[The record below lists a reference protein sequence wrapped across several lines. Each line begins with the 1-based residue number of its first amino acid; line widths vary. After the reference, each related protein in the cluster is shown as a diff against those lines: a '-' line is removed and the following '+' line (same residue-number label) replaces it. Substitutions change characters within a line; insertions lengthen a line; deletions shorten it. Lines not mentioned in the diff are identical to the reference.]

1 MYVTLHKQ
9 HFKSILG
16 VESDQIDEFDKK
28 YILMF
33 KIDEEELS
41 DEEEEEEEE
50 KKEMHFVENEQ
61 LVDILNEAYPKIRGK
76 LNLSRLVLLI
86 PVKSS
91 RCFLAMMKRLS
102 SPETTSST
110 SSTSCEPWTQ
120 IRMSSSLGK
129 KESESAHWPGLV
141 CFVLSFNLFICQTRF
156 STLFMGL
163 ELITMDAEDSDWKEI
178 FRQALLDASRFDLG
192 TSSSQVLFRDVAD
205 MIIVLDPEYVEKNE
219 VLATISDIRAYG
231 FRFCLCGI
239 KFMDF
244 GLFSSSSVGT

>member
-76 LNLSRLVLLI
+76 LNLSRLVLPSSNQILTKSYAFSYDEKIVFSGDYKQYFINFLRALDTDQDVILI
-86 PVKSS
+86 GEKGVGKRS
-91 RCFLAMMKRLS
+91 LARFCTL
-102 SPETTSST
+102 P
-110 SSTSCEPWTQ
+110 
-120 IRMSSSLGK
+120 SL
-129 KESESAHWPGLV
+129 LD
-141 CFVLSFNLFICQTRF
+141 FFISHDRF

-178 FRQALLDASRFDLG
+178 FRQALLDASRS
-192 TSSSQVLFRDVAD
+192 T
-205 MIIVLDPEYVEKNE
+205 
-219 VLATISDIRAYG
+219 
-231 FRFCLCGI
+231 
-239 KFMDF
+239 
-244 GLFSSSSVGT
+244 

>member
-1 MYVTLHKQ
+1 MIRDCLVHDHLKKMYVTLHKQ

-76 LNLSRLVLLI
+76 LNLSR
-86 PVKSS
+86 
-91 RCFLAMMKRLS
+91 FA
-102 SPETTSST
+102 
-110 SSTSCEPWTQ
+110 
-120 IRMSSSLGK
+120 
-129 KESESAHWPGLV
+129 
-141 CFVLSFNLFICQTRF
+141 VLSIWFPWIASSYDEKIVFSGDYKQYFINFLRALDTDQDVILIGEKGVGKRSLARFCILEFSLFPFCIRF

-178 FRQALLDASRFDLG
+178 FRQALLDASRFERESFNWTL
-192 TSSSQVLFRDVAD
+192 VLFRDVAD

-231 FRFCLCGI
+231 FRF
-239 KFMDF
+239 
-244 GLFSSSSVGT
+244 